1 MTAVDHIGVAVEKI
15 EDLLPFYEKTLGL
28 SLEEIKESKT
38 NKVRGATLQVGE
50 TRIELLE
57 PLGEDSPLANFLRKK
72 GEGIHHIAF
81 AVSDLEKVL
90 KQLKRGG
97 VALIDETPRI
107 GIKGDKIAFLHPKAT
122 GHVLIELC
130 EEQ

>member
-1 MTAVDHIGVAVEKI
+1 MEKI